1 MITAEL
7 LKPAPCFESGSQG
20 GKFGMRISY
29 VSSQPFSRGVGYSWI
44 QGKAMPIMPKGAF
57 FAALMTFLSS
67 CVIVF
72 LGGLLAHDKL
82 VEWGVVDASLDTQS
96 TSGPTLLLE
105 PEASKEKPPA
115 PPMENGDDPLKPSLD
130 SN

>member
-1 MITAEL
+1 
-7 LKPAPCFESGSQG
+7 
-20 GKFGMRISY
+20 MRISY

-82 VEWGVVDASLDTQS
+82 VEWGVVDASLGGTQS
-96 TSGPTLLLE
+96 LSPLVLPE
-105 PEASKEKPPA
+105 PAVPKEKPSA

>member
-1 MITAEL
+1 
-7 LKPAPCFESGSQG
+7 
-20 GKFGMRISY
+20 MRISY
-29 VSSQPFSRGVGYSWI
+29 VSSQPFSRGAGYSWI

-115 PPMENGDDPLKPSLD
+115 PPMENGDGPLKPSLD